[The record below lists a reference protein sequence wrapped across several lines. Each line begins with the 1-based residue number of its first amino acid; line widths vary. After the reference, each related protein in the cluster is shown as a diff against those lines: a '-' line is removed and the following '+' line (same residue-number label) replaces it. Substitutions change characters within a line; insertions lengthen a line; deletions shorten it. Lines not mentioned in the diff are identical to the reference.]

1 MESRQFIDARVLQKR
16 RTGTKN
22 LKGSKYQVCGEIE
35 GEKIESPKKSTVF
48 LQRCNKYLR

>member
-1 MESRQFIDARVLQKR
+1 MESRQFIDTKVLQKR

-22 LKGSKYQVCGEIE
+22 LEGSKYQICDEIE
-35 GEKIESPKKSTVF
+35 GDKIEMPTRPAVF